1 MTRPKILI
9 VDDNQV
15 NRSLLEHLMSP
26 HGDCLVAANGKEA
39 LDAFVEHHRQGKP
52 LDLIFMDIMMPV
64 LSGIDAVR
72 EIREWEQAHPV
83 KKGVEI
89 VIISALREGEDKK
102 SAQAVGAKHYLVKPF
117 KEQTIFDLLSQLGFL
132 SPKKV

>member
-15 NRSLLEHLMSP
+15 NRSLLEHLLGP
-26 HGDCLVAANGKEA
+26 YGDCFFAANGKDA
-39 LDAFVEHHRQGKP
+39 LLSFEDHHQQGKP

-72 EIREWEQAHPV
+72 AIREWEHQE
-83 KKGVEI
+83 KTQKEVEI
-89 VIISALREGEDKK
+89 VIISALKEGEDKK
-102 SAQAVGAKHYLVKPF
+102 SAQEAGAKHYLVKPF
-117 KEQTIFDLLSQLGFL
+117 KEQVIYNLLSQLGYL
-132 SPKKV
+132 SPKKA